1 MFNDWNGDGKI
12 DSTDEFMDY
21 QMMNDDTFGSG
32 SSSSSSEGV
41 GCLILMIVVNVFLAL
56 LDLFIS

>member
-1 MFNDWNGDGKI
+1 M
-12 DSTDEFMDY
+12 DSTDEFLEY
-21 QMMNDDTFGSG
+21 QMMNDDTFDSG